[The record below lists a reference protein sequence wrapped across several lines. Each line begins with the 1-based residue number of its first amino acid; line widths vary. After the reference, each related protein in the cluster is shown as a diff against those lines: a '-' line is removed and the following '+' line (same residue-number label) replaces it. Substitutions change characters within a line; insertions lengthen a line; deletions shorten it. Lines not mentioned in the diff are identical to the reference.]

1 MLAVLSVSLLVVATT
16 RSSEDIQA
24 CDPIT
29 GTFSHRDRESIFHIY
44 SCGVDAS
51 RPVGVLVHL
60 HGDGAGEFVG
70 PEDPEG
76 TLHSLARVARD
87 RNMLLVAPQTP
98 DQGNGW
104 TWWRNLG
111 ENVAWLSAF
120 MQDDV
125 LSRRN
130 VDAENVWWSGY
141 AGGAD
146 MLSRGVLT
154 HLSPLVTSGA
164 VMMAGG
170 AAPVTLEAPRHPY
183 PRDKSDTL
191 PLSWVVGAHDDNVA
205 DARDGSQWYQDRGF
219 GNVSLAVSEDTAQAN
234 LPQAD
239 VLEIAL
245 DAAQEG

>member
-1 MLAVLSVSLLVVATT
+1 MSLLVVTLT
-16 RSSEDIQA
+16 RGSEDVQA

-29 GTFSHRDRESIFHIY
+29 GEFSHEDRESIFHIY

-76 TLHSLARVARD
+76 TLNSLARVARE
-87 RNMLLVAPQTP
+87 RNMLLITPQTP

-104 TWWRNLG
+104 TWWRNMG
-111 ENVAWLSAF
+111 QNVNWLSAF
-120 MQDDV
+120 MREEV
-125 LSRRN
+125 LARRN

-154 HLSPLVTSGA
+154 HMAPLVTSGA

-170 AAPVTLEAPRHPY
+170 AAPETLEEPVHPY
-183 PRDKSDTL
+183 DQEKRDTL
-191 PLSWVVGAHDDNVA
+191 PLSWVVGAQDENVA
-205 DARDGSQWYQDRGF
+205 AAREGSQWYQERGF
-219 GNVSLAVSEDTAQAN
+219 GNTSLRVSGDATQSN

-239 VLEIAL
+239 VL
-245 DAAQEG
+245 DAAMDAAS